1 MDGSASPL
9 DRASFEF
16 PAMGTTAHVVLLGAG
31 APDAR
36 TVERLVLDLERRWSR
51 FLPTSELSELGA
63 RAGRPV
69 PVSGETVALVDRCRW
84 AWQLTEGRFDPT
96 VLDAIRSA
104 GYRRS
109 FDRLGDALIEAG
121 PAEPSPGCA
130 DIRVDQDAGVVQL
143 PVGVGLDLGAIG
155 KGFAADL
162 VADAA
167 LRLGATAAMVSIGG
181 DLRVAGASPAE
192 GWEVELDHHVG
203 APARVCLHT
212 GAIAT
217 SSTRRRRWATTAGER
232 HHVLDPRTGRST
244 DHDAVSC
251 TVVAGEAWWAEALA
265 TAVLVAWA
273 EPGRD
278 RLLAGLLT
286 DAGAMVTLAAG
297 TRIVAG
303 ELADAFD
310 RLPTPTTEV
319 MVSSAPMEGA
329 PRAY

>member
-9 DRASFEF
+9 DRESFEF

-51 FLPTSELSELGA
+51 FLPTSELSELRA
-63 RAGRPV
+63 LAGRPV
-69 PVSGETVALVDRCRW
+69 SVSSDTLALVERCRW
-84 AWQLTEGRFDPT
+84 AWRATGGRFDPT

-109 FDRLGDALIEAG
+109 FDRLGDAPLVADE
-121 PAEPSPGCA
+121 PEPSPGCA
-130 DIRVDQDAGVVQL
+130 GIEVDRAAGLVCL
-143 PVGVGLDLGAIG
+143 PPGIGLDPGAIG

-167 LRLGATAAMVSIGG
+167 VRRGADAVMVSIGG
-181 DLRVAGASPAE
+181 DLRVAGAAPEE

-203 APARVCLHT
+203 ASARVCLRS

-217 SSTRRRRWATTAGER
+217 SSTRRRRWSTTAGER

-244 DHDAVSC
+244 AHGAVSC
-251 TVVAGEAWWAEALA
+251 TVVAGEAWWAEAMA

-278 RLLAGLLT
+278 RLLDGLLA
-286 DAGAMVTLAAG
+286 DAGAMVTLADG
-297 TRIVAG
+297 TSLVFG
-303 ELADAFD
+303 ELADAFEWPSGGT
-310 RLPTPTTEV
+310 RPASP
-319 MVSSAPMEGA
+319 SSDPLEGD
-329 PRAY
+329 PRAT